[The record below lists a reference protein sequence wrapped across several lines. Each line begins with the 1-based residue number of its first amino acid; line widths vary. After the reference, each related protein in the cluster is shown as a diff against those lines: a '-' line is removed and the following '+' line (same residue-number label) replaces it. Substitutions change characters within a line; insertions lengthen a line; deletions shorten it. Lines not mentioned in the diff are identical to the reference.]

1 MARKCVVLVL
11 VAVIGLG
18 ISSVRAGSAEW
29 VLKAGH
35 VLPVDHPYHLGYQR
49 MDEELKKR
57 SGGRITLEIYP
68 NSQLGN
74 ERDLFEGCQIGT
86 VDLAIGATAPLANFT
101 QDFLV
106 FDLPYLFVTK
116 DHAYAALDGQF
127 GIDKLASLEDHD
139 MIGLSF
145 WEVGYFHLLQNR
157 RPITKIED
165 AKGMSIRVM
174 ENVLFMEM
182 IKALDANPV
191 PMAWSEV
198 FTSIQ
203 NGTVDGTSNPIVT
216 IFTSKL
222 YTVAKYFTLTD
233 AIYSPAPLI
242 MSKETY
248 DSMPPDMQQ
257 LMRDV
262 ANEVKVYQRAL
273 FREFEERALR
283 QMAEEG
289 VEITTIADKEPWS
302 RLMKEKI
309 WPNYVGSKI
318 DKEDVDLVE
327 SFLSK

>member
-1 MARKCVVLVL
+1 MKKIVMLIVMLALTSAGMA
-11 VAVIGLG
+11 
-18 ISSVRAGSAEW
+18 AEW
-29 VLKAGH
+29 TLKAGH

-49 MDEELKKR
+49 MCEELEKR
-57 SGGRITLEIYP
+57 SNGRITIEIFP

-101 QDFLV
+101 EDFLV
-106 FDLPYLFVTK
+106 FDLPYLFESK
-116 DHAYAALDGQF
+116 EHAYAALDGKF
-127 GIDKLASLEDHD
+127 GEDKLALLAEHD

-157 RPITKIED
+157 RPIVNVED

-242 MSKETY
+242 MSKATY
-248 DSMPPDMQQ
+248 DSMPPDLQQ

-262 ANEVKVYQRAL
+262 ANEVKSYQREL
-273 FREFEERALR
+273 FAEFEERALK
-283 QMAEEG
+283 QMASEG
-289 VEITTIADKEPWS
+289 VEITVVEDKTPWIKV
-302 RLMKEKI
+302 MKEKI
-309 WPNYVGSKI
+309 WPNYVGSRI
-318 DKEDVDLVE
+318 SAADVE
-327 SFLSK
+327 SVASYLK